1 MADCRIE
8 AAGVV
13 IYEIGNIT
21 PGGKVFVHKNQAG
34 LATKLSQSATN
45 PKNYTSLIEGQVH
58 ITSPFPYDI
67 DEEELDKKG
76 NFHLTPFIEIR
87 SEIKGRNSQ

>member
-45 PKNYTSLIEGQVH
+45 PKNLFNRRAGPYHLSLPHV
-58 ITSPFPYDI
+58 I
-67 DEEELDKKG
+67 DEEE
-76 NFHLTPFIEIR
+76 
-87 SEIKGRNSQ
+87 